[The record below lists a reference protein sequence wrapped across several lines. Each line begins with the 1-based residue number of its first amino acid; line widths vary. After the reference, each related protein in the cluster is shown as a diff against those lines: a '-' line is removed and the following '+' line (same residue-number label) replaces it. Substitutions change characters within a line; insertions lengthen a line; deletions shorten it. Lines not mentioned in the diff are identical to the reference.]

1 MTELISATKRFGEKT
16 VLCGQSF
23 TFPSGKAL
31 CVIGESGCGKT
42 TLLRIL
48 SGLSELDSGTV
59 LRPEAISYSFQEPRL
74 FPQLTALQNVC
85 VTSDRNM
92 AEQLLSALELSGEM
106 DKYPDEL
113 SGGMRQRVSVA
124 RAIGAEAELYLF
136 DEPTAALDV
145 ASSQRCIDLI
155 LNRLSGKSVII
166 STHSALVQEA
176 CDIVIQLENGMLTR
190 LR

>member
-124 RAIGAEAELYLF
+124 RAIGANADLYLF

-155 LNRLSGKSVII
+155 LHWLSGKSVII

-176 CDIVIQLENGMLTR
+176 CDIVIQLENGMITR

>member
-1 MTELISATKRFGEKT
+1 MR
-16 VLCGQSF
+16 
-23 TFPSGKAL
+23 
-31 CVIGESGCGKT
+31 KT

-85 VTSDRNM
+85 VTSDRKM
-92 AEQLLSALELSGEM
+92 AEQLLSSLELSEAM

-124 RAIGAEAELYLF
+124 RAIGANAGLYLF

-176 CDIVIQLENGMLTR
+176 CDVVVQMENGVLTR

>member
-1 MTELISATKRFGEKT
+1 MTELISATKHFAEKT
-16 VLCGQSF
+16 VLCDQSL

-85 VTSDRNM
+85 VTSDRKM
-92 AEQLLSALELSGEM
+92 AEQLLSSLELSGAM

-124 RAIGAEAELYLF
+124 RAIGANAGLYLF

-190 LR
+190 IR